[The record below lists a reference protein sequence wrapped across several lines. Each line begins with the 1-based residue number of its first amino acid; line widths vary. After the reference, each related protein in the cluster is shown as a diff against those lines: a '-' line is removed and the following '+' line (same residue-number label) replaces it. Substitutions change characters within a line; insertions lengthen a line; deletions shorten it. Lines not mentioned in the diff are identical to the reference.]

1 MHAHTNA
8 YCVEG
13 SKAPS
18 DSAAR
23 GVPASPVIRLVAAPT
38 PSHSGV
44 SALTARLSAATCD
57 PIPPVDHPF
66 ALHLLRLF
74 SALSASRSLG
84 MRCPAPLRPPS
95 ANWSSSHAFRPSPP
109 SPPAAHH
116 TIRASVCLLSRSLR
130 LDVNLHRRAFPPPPV
145 SSYPPRGLR
154 PVRSAASPPPLALR
168 DALSPWPSSSAILA
182 VQSPSRQR
190 WSLGSSRLRL
200 PAARPAAA
208 CALCSVPRLGRV
220 ACSATLSGRPVSPSS
235 TSTRRLSRFSTQPAS
250 SV

>member
-66 ALHLLRLF
+66 ALHPASTFLRPVGLTQSRQALPGASGATF
-74 SALSASRSLG
+74 RKLVIFACIPPFSPLSPGCTSHHSRFGLSPVALAPPRRQPTPSCVPSTSRARPAPCALRWIASAVGPQRRSESVAVAVSDPCCPIPQPSALVSRFISSSLACCSPRG
-84 MRCPAPLRPPS
+84 SLLIVLRPP
-95 ANWSSSHAFRPSPP
+95 
-109 SPPAAHH
+109 PAW
-116 TIRASVCLLSRSLR
+116 RA
-130 LDVNLHRRAFPPPPV
+130 
-145 SSYPPRGLR
+145 
-154 PVRSAASPPPLALR
+154 
-168 DALSPWPSSSAILA
+168 
-182 VQSPSRQR
+182 
-190 WSLGSSRLRL
+190 
-200 PAARPAAA
+200 
-208 CALCSVPRLGRV
+208 
-220 ACSATLSGRPVSPSS
+220 
-235 TSTRRLSRFSTQPAS
+235 
-250 SV
+250 

>member
-66 ALHLLRLF
+66 ALHPASTFLRLVGLTQSRQALPGASEATFRKLATFACIPPF
-74 SALSASRSLG
+74 SPLSPGCTSHHSRFGLSPVALAPPRRQPTPSCVPSASRVLV
-84 MRCPAPLRPPS
+84 
-95 ANWSSSHAFRPSPP
+95 SSS
-109 SPPAAHH
+109 
-116 TIRASVCLLSRSLR
+116 
-130 LDVNLHRRAFPPPPV
+130 
-145 SSYPPRGLR
+145 
-154 PVRSAASPPPLALR
+154 RSAPCALR
-168 DALSPWPSSSAILA
+168 QTAKEC
-182 VQSPSRQR
+182 
-190 WSLGSSRLRL
+190 WSL
-200 PAARPAAA
+200 
-208 CALCSVPRLGRV
+208 
-220 ACSATLSGRPVSPSS
+220 
-235 TSTRRLSRFSTQPAS
+235 
-250 SV
+250 

>member
-84 MRCPAPLRPPS
+84 RRCPVPLEPPS
-95 ANWSSSHAFRPSPP
+95 ADWPSSHAFR
-109 SPPAAHH
+109 
-116 TIRASVCLLSRSLR
+116 
-130 LDVNLHRRAFPPPPV
+130 
-145 SSYPPRGLR
+145 
-154 PVRSAASPPPLALR
+154 ASPPLPRLHITPSALR
-168 DALSPWPSSSAILA
+168 SVSCRARSASTSTYTVVRSLHLPCPRVLLA
-182 VQSPSRQR
+182 V
-190 WSLGSSRLRL
+190 
-200 PAARPAAA
+200 
-208 CALCSVPRLGRV
+208 CALCAPLHRLRRWP
-220 ACSATLSGRPVSPSS
+220 SETL
-235 TSTRRLSRFSTQPAS
+235 
-250 SV
+250 